1 MPFNTNNFILFF
13 LPAFLLSYF
22 AADLKFKNTIILLY
36 SILFYVIGNFNN
48 PINIAILFILTILNY
63 VFCYYIFKYNNADNK
78 KSNFL
83 TIFSVAFNI
92 IILCIFKSNLVTKN
106 IPLGLSFYIFHFIS
120 VLVDSCSLNCDK
132 EQFSFINFI
141 SYILYFPKILSGP
154 ITRYDYYISKCN
166 QKDLSKERYLK
177 GLFYFSIGL
186 ALKSLLSDNI
196 SYIVNQINVYGFD
209 SISILT
215 AWMGMYSYTM
225 RLYFDFAGYSL
236 MAIGLANV
244 MGIDLPVNFD
254 LPFCSKSISEFWRRW
269 HITLGH
275 FFRDYIYI
283 PLGGNFENK
292 NIFRQSINLII
303 VWLVTGLWHGFRLN
317 YILWAML
324 ICAFIILEK
333 AFVRKVYN
341 KYVIVG
347 RVLVNLVM
355 PFAFLIF
362 SIENLSDL
370 FIYISRL
377 FDLSSINNMRDFN
390 VIFSLYGKIFVIG
403 IFFMTKYPKVIMSW
417 IEKRRALMIIF
428 SVALIALSI
437 YMFNVMGTDTFKYF
451 AF

>member
-1 MPFNTNNFILFF
+1 MPFNTNNFILLFI
-13 LPAFLLSYF
+13 PAFLLSYF
-22 AADLKFKNTIILLY
+22 VADLKFKNTIILLY
-36 SILFYVIGNFNN
+36 SILFYVIGNYKN
-48 PINIAILFILTILNY
+48 PINILILILLTAINY
-63 VFCYYIFKYNNADNK
+63 VFCYYILKYNGANDK
-78 KSNFL
+78 KSKTL
-83 TIFSVAFNI
+83 TIFSIALNI
-92 IILCIFKSNLVTKN
+92 IILSIFKSNIFTEN

-120 VLVDSCSLNCDK
+120 ILIDIHKISYDK

-166 QKDLSKERYLK
+166 QKDLSKERCLK

-215 AWMGMYSYTM
+215 AWVGMYSYTM

-244 MGIDLPVNFD
+244 MGMDLPVNFD

-292 NIFRQSINLII
+292 NIFRQSINLIV
-303 VWLVTGLWHGFRLN
+303 VWLVTGLWHGFKFN

-324 ICAFIILEK
+324 ICLFIILEK
-333 AFVRKVYN
+333 AFVRNIYN
-341 KYVIVG
+341 KFEIVG

-362 SIENLSDL
+362 SIENLNDL
-370 FIYISRL
+370 SIYISKL
-377 FDLSSINNMRDFN
+377 FNISSINNMRDFE

-403 IFFMTKYPKVIMSW
+403 IFFMTKYPKAIMSW
-417 IEKRRALMIIF
+417 IEKRRAIMIIF
-428 SVALIALSI
+428 SVVLIALSI

>member
-13 LPAFLLSYF
+13 LPAFFLSYF
-22 AADLKFKNTIILLY
+22 VADLKFKNTIIVLY
-36 SILFYVIGNFNN
+36 SILFYVIGNYKN
-48 PINIAILFILTILNY
+48 PRNIVILIGLTAINY
-63 VFCYYIFKYNNADNK
+63 VFCYFIFKYNNSNDK
-78 KSNFL
+78 KSKTL
-83 TIFSVAFNI
+83 TIFSIAFNI
-92 IILCIFKSNLVTKN
+92 IILSIFKSNIFTKN

-120 VLVDSCSLNCDK
+120 ILVDSYKMSYDK
-132 EQFSFINFI
+132 EQFSFVNFI
-141 SYILYFPKILSGP
+141 SYILYFTKILSGP
-154 ITRYDYYISKCN
+154 ITRYDYYITKCN
-166 QKDLSKERYLK
+166 HKDLTKERCLK

-215 AWMGMYSYTM
+215 AWVGMYSYTM

-236 MAIGLANV
+236 MAIGLANM
-244 MGIDLPVNFD
+244 MGMDLPINFN
-254 LPFCSKSISEFWRRW
+254 LPFCSESISEFWRRW

-292 NIFRQSINLII
+292 NLFRQSVNLIV
-303 VWLVTGLWHGFRLN
+303 VWLVTGLWHGFKFN

-324 ICAFIILEK
+324 ICLFIILEK
-333 AFVRKVYN
+333 AFVRNIYN
-341 KYVIVG
+341 KYEIVG
-347 RVLVNLVM
+347 RVVVNLVM

-362 SIENLSDL
+362 SIEKLNDLS
-370 FIYISRL
+370 IYVSRL
-377 FDLSSINNMRDFN
+377 FNLSSINNMRDFS
-390 VIFSLYGKIFVIG
+390 VIFNLYGKIFVAG
-403 IFFMTKYPKVIMSW
+403 ILFMTKYPKAIMSW
-417 IEKRRALMIIF
+417 IEKRKVLMIIV

>member
-22 AADLKFKNTIILLY
+22 VADLKFKNTIILLY

-78 KSNFL
+78 KSKFL

-166 QKDLSKERYLK
+166 NKDISKDRCLK

-186 ALKSLLSDNI
+186 ALKALLSDNV

-244 MGIDLPVNFD
+244 MGMDLPVNFD

-324 ICAFIILEK
+324 IFAFIILEK
-333 AFVRKVYN
+333 AFVRKVYY

-362 SIENLSDL
+362 SIENLNDL
-370 FIYISRL
+370 SIYVSRL
-377 FDLSSINNMRDFN
+377 FDLYSINNMRDFK
-390 VIFSLYGKIFVIG
+390 VIFNLYGKIFLIG
-403 IFFMTKYPKVIMSW
+403 IFFMTKYPKAIMSW
-417 IEKRRALMIIF
+417 IEKRKVIMIIV

-437 YMFNVMGTDTFKYF
+437 YMFNVLGTDTFKYF